1 MSFEDERH
9 AIEARFAD
17 NYSASQ
23 VKWENVPFIQ
33 PDGASW
39 VALTILS
46 GGGEVNSIGTG
57 MSSRLERF
65 SGIIQIDIFTVED
78 IGTKTARDLADIIA
92 AIFDVKEFSSGSS
105 GAIITRVPSYQ
116 TLGVEDGWLHSVVS
130 VAFQR
135 SKFA

>member
-9 AIEARFAD
+9 AIEARFAA
-17 NYSASQ
+17 NYSSTQ
-23 VKWENVPFIQ
+23 VKYENVPFVQ
-33 PDGASW
+33 PEGESW

-65 SGIIQIDIFTVED
+65 SGIISLDIFTVED
-78 IGTKTARDLADIIA
+78 VGTKTARDLADIIA
-92 AIFDVKEFSSGSS
+92 AIFDVVEFSFGSS
-105 GAIITRVPSYQ
+105 GTIVTRVPSYQ
-116 TLGVEDGWLHSVVS
+116 TLGVEDGWVHSVVS

-135 SKFA
+135 SKFS

>member
-9 AIEARFAD
+9 AIEARFAGS
-17 NYSASQ
+17 YTSTQ
-23 VKWENVPFIQ
+23 VKYENVPFKQ
-33 PDGASW
+33 PAATSW

-46 GGGEVNSIGTG
+46 GGGNVNSIGTG

-78 IGTKTARDLADIIA
+78 VGTKTARDLADTIA
-92 AIFDVKEFSSGSS
+92 AIFDVVEFSFGSS
-105 GAIITRVPSYQ
+105 GTIVTRVPSFQ

-135 SKFA
+135 SKFS